1 MYHLFSC
8 TLSFFPVLSLPRVPL
23 PLHSQRFLPPS
34 MEGQGLCRPES
45 GKIWETRAS
54 RNLGFSG
61 RVRIVVERRGEQPG
75 QGRGLPVPGQ
85 HLRRGRLPRR
95 PTRDPGKPGAPP
107 SGSRPG
113 VRREPRRFLSRA
125 QHHRLQLH
133 PPNGLGGSLHFD
145 LLLKL

>member
-1 MYHLFSC
+1 M
-8 TLSFFPVLSLPRVPL
+8 TLPINALCYFPVLPRPRLPIT
-23 PLHSQRFLPPS
+23 LHAQRFLPPS
-34 MEGQGLCRPES
+34 MERPRLRRPES
-45 GKIWETRAS
+45 AKIRAVLRS

-61 RVRIVVERRGEQPG
+61 GVQIVVERRGERPV
-75 QGRGLPVPGQ
+75 RWRRLPVRGQ
-85 HLRRGRLPRR
+85 HLRRRRLPRR